1 MKQAVIVGFA
11 RTPIGKFNGTL
22 KTVSAV
28 ELGEIAA
35 KETLQRAGIAPEAV
49 DEVVVGCVLQAGLG
63 QNPARQI
70 ALNIGIPETV
80 PAMTINKVCGS
91 GLQSVIVAAQ
101 LIRLGEA
108 KAVLAGGTES
118 MSNAPYLLL
127 DARFGYRLGDGQ
139 IVDSAVFDGLTDIFN
154 RYHMGITAENL
165 AEQYGISREEQDI
178 FAVRSQNK
186 AENAIT
192 SGAFER
198 EIVPVVVPSKKGES
212 VIDRDEFPRFGS
224 TLADMEK
231 LRPAFKKDG
240 AVTAGNSSGINDGA
254 AMVMVMEEEEARRR
268 GLPVWAEIAGYG
280 SVGCDPKIMGIGP
293 VASTRKA
300 LEKAGIALDKIDLI
314 EANEAFASQSI
325 AVAKELEF
333 DMDKVN
339 VNGGA
344 IALGHP
350 IGASGTRILV
360 TLLSAMEKQGSHSGL
375 ATLCIG
381 GGQGVAM
388 VVRR

>member
-35 KETLQRAGIAPEAV
+35 KETLQRAGIAP
-49 DEVVVGCVLQAGLG
+49 EVVVGCVLQAGLG

-350 IGASGTRILV
+350 IGASGTRILA